1 MIQIGVAAYSG
12 SPGPELVKRCEAF
25 VDELVKRCGR
35 GKLVLL
41 LGGYW
46 GLMRCVV
53 DRALGH
59 GVSVALFPP
68 LDREDLGYPEG
79 VIIVRT
85 SSGPR
90 LRSIYLVRSS
100 DVLVALGGGAGTL
113 QEIVTAYTEA
123 KPVYVLA
130 GTGLATDKAR
140 ECIEPYI
147 DERRTAPITFVE
159 DPVELAHRV
168 CIEAKMAAGRH
179 LLPQRG

>member
-1 MIQIGVAAYSG
+1 MIQVGVAAYSG
-12 SPGPELVKRCEAF
+12 NPEPELVKRCEAF

-35 GKLVLL
+35 GRLVLL

-53 DRALGH
+53 DHALRH
-59 GVSVALFPP
+59 GVLVALFPP
-68 LDREDLGYPEG
+68 LDREDVGYPEG
-79 VIIVRT
+79 VIVIRT

-90 LRSIYLVRSS
+90 LRSIYLVKSS

-130 GTGLATDKAR
+130 GTGLATDKAK

-147 DERRTAPITFVE
+147 DERRTVPITFVE
-159 DPVELAHRV
+159 DSVHLARLACV
-168 CIEAKMAAGRH
+168 EAKMAASRR
-179 LLPQRG
+179 LPPQHG